1 MTLPE
6 RLVAID
12 RALGDAR
19 IGHAFGGAIALAY
32 WTLDPRG
39 TSDIDVN
46 IFVPAERCE
55 DALDV
60 LPPQIGRE
68 PGDAEAI
75 RREGQRRLWWDETP
89 VDLFFDYE
97 PIHADAARN
106 RRIVPFEGTEI
117 PILGPVE
124 LATFKA
130 MFDRTRDWADIEE
143 MISAETLDVDSV
155 RDNLCKL
162 VVQYASIG
170 QSPSPTHRADRVRRR
185 CA

>member
-1 MTLPE
+1 MRLPE

-12 RALGDAR
+12 RALEGAG

-46 IFVPAERCE
+46 IFVPADRCE
-55 DALDV
+55 EALAV
-60 LPPQIGRE
+60 LPDGIVRSDR
-68 PGDAEAI
+68 DAETI
-75 RREGQRRLWWDETP
+75 RRDGQVRLWWDETP

-106 RRIVPFEGTEI
+106 RRTVPFEDVEI

-130 MFDRTRDWADIEE
+130 MFDRTRDWADIEA
-143 MISAETLDVDSV
+143 MIAAETLDVDAVRENLVGLVGADDGRLDRLAESV
-155 RDNLCKL
+155 D
-162 VVQYASIG
+162 
-170 QSPSPTHRADRVRRR
+170 RAEATRG
-185 CA
+185 